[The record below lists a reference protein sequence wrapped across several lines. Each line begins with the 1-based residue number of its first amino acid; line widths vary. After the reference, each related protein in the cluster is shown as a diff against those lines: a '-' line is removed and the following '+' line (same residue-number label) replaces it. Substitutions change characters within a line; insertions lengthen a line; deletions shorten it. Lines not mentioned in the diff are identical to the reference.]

1 MAYSVSIVFHFKIMY
16 CILLFSGYLN
26 SSLVASGLPSLNKI
40 SNSNSN
46 SNLGSQTITFFWFNT
61 FATNCWFLD
70 MFHMRG
76 GQLDHHL
83 QEQIANILNVPL
95 SYKRIKVK

>member
-1 MAYSVSIVFHFKIMY
+1 MY

-46 SNLGSQTITFFWFNT
+46 V
-61 FATNCWFLD
+61 
-70 MFHMRG
+70 
-76 GQLDHHL
+76 LDHNTRPMYQPDTDYKGNML
-83 QEQIANILNVPL
+83 QYITECTLQLTSSL
-95 SYKRIKVK
+95 SLVHYNRFGVTCPHVEEDGH